1 MHFHFLLVFIT
12 GHALSR
18 FAAISIVLRMNILVR
33 MLLVK
38 ANPLLKVSSKEV
50 IGATFWIASTGC

>member
-1 MHFHFLLVFIT
+1 
-12 GHALSR
+12 
-18 FAAISIVLRMNILVR
+18 

-50 IGATFWIASTGC
+50 IGATFWIASTGCWCLFYQIAFLLVLCQYFLLDFF